1 MKARFWLMIV
11 LMLGLSACGRL
22 NWLSKPV
29 EPPAPLPR
37 IDSPLAVESL
47 WSLDVGGKSEERFP
61 YLAPA
66 IGGDR
71 VFAASADGHVVAVA
85 LSGGKQLW
93 AVKTGTR
100 ISAGPSWTEDTLLLG
115 TLDGEVL
122 ALSAHDGSVR
132 WRRQMSGEVLATPR
146 GDQGVVVVRTL
157 DGRVTGLNLA
167 DGNSRWVY
175 ESTVPSLTLRGT
187 GAPLLE
193 NGFAMVGLDN
203 GKVIALRLT
212 DGRLAWEETVAV
224 PAGRSEVERLVDV
237 DGDPA
242 VLAGGLFVVTFQGK
256 AAGFDLRTGRR
267 VWDRPT
273 SSYQSLVASR
283 EEIYQVD
290 DQSRISALEL
300 KTGNPLWTQ
309 EALLRRDL
317 TAPALSENRLVVADA
332 EGYVFWLDRETGQ
345 VMAQD
350 RVDRQGISAR
360 PLAAGNGVVV
370 IQGRGGRLAALRI
383 RRG

>member
-1 MKARFWLMIV
+1 MKARLWLMI
-11 LMLGLSACGRL
+11 LLALGVSACGSL
-22 NWLSKPV
+22 NWRSKPV
-29 EPPAPLPR
+29 EPPAPLPK
-37 IDSPLAVESL
+37 IDKALLVESL

-71 VFAASADGHVVAVA
+71 VYAASADGNAVAVT
-85 LSGGKQLW
+85 LSSGKPAW
-93 AVKTGTR
+93 KIKTGAR
-100 ISAGPSWTEDTLLLG
+100 ISAGPSWTENTLLLG

-122 ALSAHDGSVR
+122 ALSATDGSVR
-132 WRRQMSGEVLATPR
+132 WRRQMSSEVLATPR
-146 GDQGVVVVRTL
+146 ADQGVAVVRTL

-167 DGNSRWVY
+167 DGSNRWVY

-203 GKVIALRLT
+203 GKVIALRLS

-224 PAGRSEVERLVDV
+224 PTGRSEVERMVDI

-267 VWDRPT
+267 VWDRQT

-290 DQSRISALEL
+290 DKSRISALEL
-300 KTGNPLWTQ
+300 KTGNPLWTE

-317 TAPALSENRLVVADA
+317 TAPALTDNRLVVADA
-332 EGYVFWLDRETGQ
+332 EGYVFWLDRGTGH
-345 VMAQD
+345 VVAQE
-350 RVDRQGISAR
+350 RVDRHGISAR
-360 PLAAGNGVVV
+360 PLAAGDGIVVV
-370 IQGRGGRLAALRI
+370 QGRGGRLAALRI

>member
-1 MKARFWLMIV
+1 VKARFWLMIV

-37 IDSPLAVESL
+37 IDNPLSVESL

-85 LSGGKQLW
+85 LNGGKQLW

-100 ISAGPSWTEDTLLLG
+100 ISAGPSWSEDTLLLG

-146 GDQGVVVVRTL
+146 GDQGVAVVRTL

-167 DGNSRWVY
+167 DGSSRWVY

-193 NGFAMVGLDN
+193 NGFAMIGLDN

-224 PAGRSEVERLVDV
+224 PTGRSEVERLVDV

-256 AAGFDLRTGRR
+256 VAGFDLRSGQR

-309 EALLRRDL
+309 EALLRRNL

-360 PLAAGNGVVV
+360 PLAAGDGVVV

>member
-22 NWLSKPV
+22 NWMSKPV
-29 EPPAPLPR
+29 EPPAPLPK
-37 IDSPLAVESL
+37 IDSPLSVESL

-122 ALSAHDGSVR
+122 ALSANDGSVR
-132 WRRQMSGEVLATPR
+132 WRRQMSGEVLAAPR
-146 GDQGVVVVRTL
+146 ADQGVVVVRTL

-167 DGNSRWVY
+167 DGSNRWVY
-175 ESTVPSLTLRGT
+175 ASTVPSLTLRGT
-187 GAPLLE
+187 GAPVLE

-212 DGRLAWEETVAV
+212 DGRLVWEETVAA
-224 PAGRSEVERLVDV
+224 PTGRSEVERLVDV

-242 VLAGGLFVVTFQGK
+242 VLAGGLFVATFQGK
-256 AAGFDLRTGRR
+256 AAGFDLRSGQR
-267 VWDRPT
+267 VWDHPT
-273 SSYQSLVASR
+273 SSFQSLVASR
-283 EEIYQVD
+283 EEIYLVD
-290 DQSRISALEL
+290 DKSRISALEL

-309 EALLRRDL
+309 EALLRRGL
-317 TAPALSENRLVVADA
+317 TAPALSENRLVAADA

-345 VMAQD
+345 VMARE

-360 PLAAGNGVVV
+360 PLAAGDGVVV